1 MVLADSSPC
10 VEAERKGRAGDRRH
24 HQQDQGQ
31 LRHFIL
37 ETIQAFRTGNCFILS
52 GFALGANK
60 FKTFPTYSSFQE
72 RKECIV
78 ESILSLF
85 EQDNVEGCLKSA
97 DKVLQCLCVAY
108 VPYLPQKKVNEN
120 LTKIT
125 ANVK

>member
-1 MVLADSSPC
+1 MVFTGPHLMLQVVC
-10 VEAERKGRAGDRRH
+10 VHPHLQVG
-24 HQQDQGQ
+24 
-31 LRHFIL
+31 LRHFLL